1 MKRHEGRVAI
11 VSGAAQGIG
20 FAVASRLL
28 AEGARVVMA
37 DIQEDKVRRA
47 ALTLEENGGH
57 VMACAIDVGQS
68 RSVASLMEQAIG
80 AFGRIDILANVAG
93 GSGSAIIEDIEE
105 MTDEIWDGVIA
116 SNLRGT
122 FLMCREA
129 VPHMRKNGGG
139 AIINFATGSIRGFTG
154 KTTSAARLAYVSAK
168 AGIIGLTNQLSQDV
182 AVAGIAVN
190 AIQPGFVLTEPG
202 ARIRE
207 IFDSMSAKDQ
217 QAMLARR
224 KPRTTEEIAWAV
236 AWIAAR
242 PPSDLS
248 GVSVRLHGPIDGPDL
263 RLKMDEPNP
272 LATTAQLE
280 RL

>member
-1 MKRHEGRVAI
+1 
-11 VSGAAQGIG
+11 
-20 FAVASRLL
+20 
-28 AEGARVVMA
+28 
-37 DIQEDKVRRA
+37 
-47 ALTLEENGGH
+47 
-57 VMACAIDVGQS
+57 
-68 RSVASLMEQAIG
+68 
-80 AFGRIDILANVAG
+80 
-93 GSGSAIIEDIEE
+93 
-105 MTDEIWDGVIA
+105 
-116 SNLRGT
+116 
-122 FLMCREA
+122 
-129 VPHMRKNGGG
+129 MRKNGGG

-207 IFDSMSAKDQ
+207 IFDSMSAEDQ

-236 AWIAAR
+236 AWMAAR
-242 PPSDLS
+242 PQSDLS

-263 RLKMDEPNP
+263 RLKMDETNP